1 MTRLATARLCR
12 VCWSATFAEQE
23 EPAQDP
29 TALYNLSYGLFVLSA
44 RESDKDNGCIAN
56 TCFQVANDPTK
67 LVISVQKGNLTR
79 EMIEKTGVF
88 NVSVLTESVPFET
101 IRNFGMQSGRDT
113 DKLKGFSVKRSHNG
127 LVYLTEHTNA
137 MFSCKVLEK
146 LDLGSHMMFVGEVT
160 ESKVLGKEPSCTYA
174 YYHKAIKPKF

>member
-1 MTRLATARLCR
+1 MRLATARLCR
-12 VCWSATFAEQE
+12 ACWSATFAEQE

-29 TALYNLSYGLFVLSA
+29 TALFNLSYGLFVLSA

-67 LVISVQKGNLTR
+67 LVISAQKGNLTR
-79 EMIEKTGVF
+79 EMIEKSGVF

-146 LDLGSHMMFVGEVT
+146 LDLGSHMLFVGEVT
-160 ESKVLGKEPSCTYA
+160 ESKVLGNEPSCTYA